1 MANPTGPE
9 GEHPSTYLV
18 QDRSSQD
25 EFERVRIQGELV
37 TASMG
42 GPLPEQPRPETIHS
56 VLDVGCGAGDWLLE
70 VAATYP
76 NVTTLVG
83 IDISSKMLT
92 YARTRAEAHQIG
104 KRVDF
109 QVMDALR
116 MLEFPSN
123 TFELVNM
130 RFVSSFLRKWD
141 WAKLLQEVIRVS
153 RPKGII
159 RITEGQVIQEG
170 NSPAL
175 LQLGQLLLQAT
186 QQAGHTFSQEG
197 NGVTEELIELLT
209 RHGLRQVQTRP
220 YTLIYRF
227 GTPAWQAYYDDT
239 VRASRTFLPFL
250 RKWISVPDN
259 YEELC
264 QQAFAEMRQPDF
276 VGSWK
281 VLTVWGIAPPA

>member
-1 MANPTGPE
+1 MANPTGPQ

-76 NVTTLVG
+76 NITTLVG
-83 IDISSKMLT
+83 IDISSKMLA

-130 RFVSSFLRKWD
+130 RLPPASCANGTGQNFSRKSSASRAQKGLFVSLKARSYKRAIARLCSNSASSFCKPPNRRDTPFHK
-141 WAKLLQEVIRVS
+141 K
-153 RPKGII
+153 
-159 RITEGQVIQEG
+159 
-170 NSPAL
+170 
-175 LQLGQLLLQAT
+175 AT
-186 QQAGHTFSQEG
+186 
-197 NGVTEELIELLT
+197 ELLKSLLNCSLATASGRCRHAPT
-209 RHGLRQVQTRP
+209 R
-220 YTLIYRF
+220 
-227 GTPAWQAYYDDT
+227 
-239 VRASRTFLPFL
+239 
-250 RKWISVPDN
+250 
-259 YEELC
+259 
-264 QQAFAEMRQPDF
+264 
-276 VGSWK
+276 
-281 VLTVWGIAPPA
+281 